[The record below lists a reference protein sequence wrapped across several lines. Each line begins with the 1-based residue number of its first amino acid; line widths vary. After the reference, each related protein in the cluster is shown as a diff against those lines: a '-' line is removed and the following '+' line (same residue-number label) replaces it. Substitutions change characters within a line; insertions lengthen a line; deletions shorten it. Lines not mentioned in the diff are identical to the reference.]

1 MKILKN
7 LLFTLRYDGTNYHG
21 WQVQENAITVQQA
34 FQDAVEHICGVRE
47 NVVGCSRT
55 DSGVHADMYCCNM
68 RTDSKLTAEKWKKA
82 LNGVLPADI
91 AVTDCR
97 EVPFEFHAR
106 YDSSGKCYV
115 YRIWNADERN
125 PFINRYSYHYKYP
138 LDADFLNSQAKQLVG
153 KHDFSAFC
161 AAGASTVDNVRT
173 VTRAEVVRRG
183 DEVLMYFEADGFLY
197 NMVRIMVG
205 TLLDIS
211 RGKIAKD
218 SINSIILSCDRDR
231 AGATAPAQ
239 GLCLERVFYAED
251 KLG

>member
-1 MKILKN
+1 MKN

-68 RTDSKLTAEKWKKA
+68 RTDSKLSAEKWKKA

-106 YDSSGKCYV
+106 YDSVGKRYV

-153 KHDFSAFC
+153 KHNFSAFC

-173 VTRAEVVRRG
+173 IARAEVVRRG

-211 RGKIAKD
+211 RGRIEKD
-218 SINSIILSCDRDR
+218 SIGSIILSCDRDR

>member
-1 MKILKN
+1 MKN

-239 GLCLERVFYAED
+239 GLCLECVFYAED

>member
-1 MKILKN
+1 MKN

>member
-1 MKILKN
+1 MKLLKN
-7 LLFTLRYDGTNYHG
+7 LLFTLRYDGTDYHG
-21 WQVQENAITVQQA
+21 WQVQENAITVQQT
-34 FQDAVEHICGVRE
+34 FQDAVERICGVRE
-47 NVVGCSRT
+47 NVIGCSRT

-68 RTDSKLTAEKWKKA
+68 RSSSPLSEEKWKNA
-82 LNGVLPADI
+82 LNGVLPFDI

-106 YDSSGKCYV
+106 YDSSGKRYV
-115 YRIWNADERN
+115 YRLWNARERN
-125 PFINRYSYHYKYP
+125 PFIGKYTYHYKYP
-138 LDADFLNSQAKQLVG
+138 IDVELLNSQAQQFVG
-153 KHDFSAFC
+153 RHDFSAFC

-173 VTRAEVVRRG
+173 VTCAEVVRRG

-218 SINSIILSCDRDR
+218 SIPDIILSGDRYR
-231 AGATAPAQ
+231 AGATAPAH
-239 GLCLERVFYAED
+239 GLCLERVFYAEE
-251 KLG
+251 KFL

>member
-1 MKILKN
+1 MKN
-7 LLFTLRYDGTNYHG
+7 LLFSLRYDGTNYHG

-106 YDSSGKCYV
+106 YDSSGKRYV

-161 AAGASTVDNVRT
+161 AAGASTVDNVRA

-218 SINSIILSCDRDR
+218 SIDSIILSCDRDR

>member
-1 MKILKN
+1 MKN
-7 LLFTLRYDGTNYHG
+7 LLFSLRYDGTNYHG

-239 GLCLERVFYAED
+239 GLCLECVFYAED

>member
-1 MKILKN
+1 MKN
-7 LLFTLRYDGTNYHG
+7 LLFTLRYDGTAYHG

-34 FQDAVEHICGVRE
+34 FQDAVEHVCGVRE

-106 YDSSGKCYV
+106 YDSSGKRYV

-153 KHDFSAFC
+153 RHDFSAFC
-161 AAGASTVDNVRT
+161 AAGASTFDNVRT
-173 VTRAEVVRRG
+173 VTRVEVVRRG

-218 SINSIILSCDRDR
+218 SIDSIILSCDRDR

-239 GLCLERVFYAED
+239 GLCLECVFYAED